1 MRRAGCAETAGAD
14 VPPLAPAG
22 DWLPV
27 PDTEGAAEVFRET
40 FLVWVT
46 EPALN
51 RALRVLGGALRGM
64 ALEQSHWPRLPGSLD
79 YWDLLAVV
87 GDLRHLQ
94 GILERIAREPDDSAG
109 WARTAAG
116 TALSDIAANE
126 AGFIGEI
133 AGRLERD
140 LAGCQPAE
148 PAL

>member
-1 MRRAGCAETAGAD
+1 MSRARRETSGAD
-14 VPPLAPAG
+14 VPTLEPAG

-27 PDTEGAAEVFRET
+27 PDTEGASEVFRET

-51 RALRVLGGALRGM
+51 GALRVLGSALHGM
-64 ALEQSHWPRLPGSLD
+64 VLEQCRWPRLPGSLD

-94 GILERIAREPDDSAG
+94 GVLERIAQEPDESEER
-109 WARTAAG
+109 ARTTAG

-126 AGFIGEI
+126 AGFVGEI

-140 LAGCQPAE
+140 LAGCRPAE